1 MLFRIKVT
9 PNASLNNLQKLSDG
23 SFRAR
28 LTASPT
34 DGKANAALI
43 SLLSQE
49 WGIAKSNISIKQG
62 FSSRNKLV
70 EISE

>member
-1 MLFRIKVT
+1 MLFHIKVT
-9 PNASLNNLQKLSDG
+9 PNASFNNLQKLSDG

-28 LTASPT
+28 LTASAT
-34 DGKANAALI
+34 DGKANTALI
-43 SLLSQE
+43 NLLSQE
-49 WGIAKSNISIKQG
+49 WSVAKSHISIKQG